1 MQVARPTTRHSS
13 ENLRLKGSSMD
24 RDILLALIADS
35 YRRMATNNDSAYRAT
50 QIKRCQEWLAALTA
64 LYEKDPAAYSA

>member
-1 MQVARPTTRHSS
+1 
-13 ENLRLKGSSMD
+13 MD

-50 QIKRCQEWLAALTA
+50 QLKKCQEWLAALTA
-64 LYEKDPAAYSA
+64 LYEKDPAAYST